1 MSLDPYE
8 LVPGDLVAAR
18 VRGVWGL
25 TRVRG
30 STQDPSTAAVV
41 QLGGVLR
48 VHTAAGMIRA
58 TDLDWPD
65 HGTAL
70 PTHPDRWVDLDAE
83 PQRLIRRAGRE
94 PVSRE
99 RVSRRGAR
107 GYTREP

>member
-8 LVPGDLVAAR
+8 LIPGDLVVAR
-18 VRGVWGL
+18 VRGVRGL
-25 TRVRG
+25 TRIRG
-30 STQDPSTAAVV
+30 STQDPGIAAVV
-41 QLGGVLR
+41 RLGGVLR
-48 VHTAAGMIRA
+48 VHTAAGMICA

-70 PTHPDRWVDLDAE
+70 PEHPDRRVDLDAE
-83 PQRLIRRAGRE
+83 PQQHIRRAG
-94 PVSRE
+94 RE